1 MMFSLWRR
9 GSFSHQT
16 ATLVVAICT
25 LTLILFSTICV
36 ALQYSLLKQQS
47 RYALNTLAESVAY
60 NCISALTFNDNN
72 SATLTLTSLQ
82 AAPEVTHAEIVLND
96 GTIFARYNNLN
107 RGQKSDDEEV
117 HAPIA
122 HQGERLGTLRIYA
135 TDVSIRELLRS
146 TLLIAAIIGGITLL
160 LAGITARWLAR
171 ILSRP
176 LIRLAEVAALIARDN
191 NYTLRAEEKDEQE
204 EIHLLAH
211 SFNDMLSQIAE
222 RDQAL
227 EEHRNH
233 LEQEVSLRTADLV
246 KARDAAQSANK
257 AKSEFLA
264 MMSHEIRT
272 PLNGVIGMT
281 DLLNA
286 TELDEKQRRFV
297 RIVRRSGED
306 LLTIINDIL
315 DFSKIEAGKLDL
327 DYGSFNLTLLLEDL
341 AERFAPVAHGKGLEI
356 FCSVPTENLQL
367 IGDSKRIN
375 QVLTNL
381 LGNAIKFTEKGE
393 VILRVELLKIE
404 ENRAHCRFSI
414 KDTGIGIPLERQGQ
428 LFKAFTQADGSTT
441 RRFGGTGLGLVISQ
455 RLVEMMGGHIDFHSL
470 SSRGSDFFFTLSF
483 PIEKQLRGN
492 KPSGHLQSVK
502 VLLVDDNPT
511 NLEILS
517 HQLSSWR
524 CQIEM
529 AQNANT
535 ALTLMHAAYLQNEPF
550 NLLITDMMM
559 PEEDGLDLLARMQ
572 QEQAHAE
579 LPVIILSS
587 AGSEIRLQ
595 ESGITQ
601 DRVVLTKPVRQS
613 DLYNAII
620 RVLQQPLSSCMPGT
634 TPQTGI
640 QKLQGKVLLAEDNM
654 VNQEVAMAML
664 QNMGVSYETVGN
676 GKDAIEILKKQSF
689 DVILMDCQMP
699 EMDGFQATTAI
710 REQESGNDAHQV
722 VIALTANAVS
732 GDRERCLAAGM
743 DDYLAK
749 PFTQEQ
755 LFSML
760 SRWMKSIDMPMTDP
774 FPPSSFPEEN
784 MLVELDSRA
793 IEALRNLRPGLLK
806 KVLDIWLQESPVLLA
821 DMQQGVH
828 QKDINRLLRA
838 AHSLKNSAANVGA
851 MQLSRRCFAME
862 EKARARDLAGGH
874 ELLTEIENEFKGAK
888 QAIQRLRK
896 EESS

>member
-1 MMFSLWRR
+1 MMFSLWRK

-16 ATLVVAICT
+16 ATLVVAICM
-25 LTLILFSTICV
+25 LVLVIFSI
-36 ALQYSLLKQQS
+36 AFLSLQYTLLKQQS

-72 SATLTLTSLQ
+72 SATLTLASLQ

-96 GTIFARYNNLN
+96 GTRFATYSNLN
-107 RGQKSDDEEV
+107 RGQKGDDEQV
-117 HAPIA
+117 YAPIA
-122 HQGERLGTLRIYA
+122 HQGERLGTLKLYA
-135 TDVSIRELLRS
+135 TDSSIRDLLHS
-146 TLLIAAIIGGITLL
+146 ALLLCLAMGSVALL

-176 LIRLAEVAALIARDN
+176 LIRLAEVATLIARDN
-191 NYTLRAEEKDEQE
+191 NYSLRADERDEQE

-222 RDQAL
+222 RDTAL

-286 TELDEKQRRFV
+286 TQLDEKQRRFV

-356 FCSVPTENLQL
+356 FCSAPTENLQL

-404 ENRAHCRFSI
+404 DNRAHCRFSI

-483 PIEKQLRGN
+483 PIEKQLRCN

-502 VLLVDDNPT
+502 ILLVDDNPT

-535 ALTLMHAAYLQNEPF
+535 ALTLLHAAYLQNEPF

-559 PEEDGLDLLARMQ
+559 PGEDGLDLLTKMQ
-572 QEQAHAE
+572 QEQAHADM
-579 LPVIILSS
+579 PVIILSS
-587 AGSEIRLQ
+587 AGSEIRL
-595 ESGITQ
+595 EENGLSEGK
-601 DRVVLTKPVRQS
+601 VVLTKPVRQS

-620 RVLQQPLSSCMPGT
+620 RVLQQPLSSCMP
-634 TPQTGI
+634 TPATHSGI

-676 GKDAIEILKKQSF
+676 GKDALDILKKQSF

-699 EMDGFQATTAI
+699 EMDGFQATRAI
-710 REQESGNDAHQV
+710 REQEVDSDRHQAI
-722 VIALTANAVS
+722 IALTANAVS
-732 GDRERCLAAGM
+732 GDRERCLKAGM

-755 LFSML
+755 LFGML
-760 SRWMKSIDMPMTDP
+760 SRWMKSIEMPMSEPIPT
-774 FPPSSFPEEN
+774 SLPEDN
-784 MLVELDSRA
+784 CMVELDNRA

-828 QKDINRLLRA
+828 QKDLNRLLRA

-862 EKARARDLAGGH
+862 EKARARDLTGGN
-874 ELLTEIENEFKGAK
+874 ELLAEIENEFKGAK

-896 EESS
+896 EESQ